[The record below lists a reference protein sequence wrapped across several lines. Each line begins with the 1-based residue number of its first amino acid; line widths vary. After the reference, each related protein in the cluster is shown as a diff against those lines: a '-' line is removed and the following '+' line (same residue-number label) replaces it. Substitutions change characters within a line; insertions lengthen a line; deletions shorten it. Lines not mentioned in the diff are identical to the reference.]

1 MHYLKKIAYVLVII
15 GALNWGLYGA
25 FGFNLVESL
34 LGSLPMI
41 ESIVYVLVGIS
52 GLLLIFTCKKRCSCS
67 KDSCTCE
74 VEVTKTPEQE
84 KPQAE

>member
-52 GLLLIFTCKKRCSCS
+52 GLILIFTCKKGCAG
-67 KDSCTCE
+67 TC
-74 VEVTKTPEQE
+74 KTETSRTSEPTMS
-84 KPQAE
+84 A